1 MPTYSPTFGYEDWIP
16 LFKETKQKNK
26 PKFRVKSKVVCI
38 NGEFEGRITRVIE
51 TDTDET
57 FMTIEGDWEYECDWE
72 LVEKVKE
79 CIQTK

>member
-51 TDTDET
+51 
-57 FMTIEGDWEYECDWE
+57 GDWEYECDWE